1 MKDKTRKHNPS
12 CKCTPENHCG
22 CYDGKPCKC
31 GDDGCGCDKEHNPNC
46 KCTPENHCGCYDGKP
61 CKCGDDGCGC
71 DKEHNPN
78 CKCTPENHC
87 GCYDGKPCKCSDD
100 TKQLEDKL
108 SQTEK
113 ALQEALIKA
122 NQYLSTASYYKNE
135 AESQKKDFER
145 YKERNKNILNDAVV
159 EANEKI
165 AKKLLPIID
174 NFDQAMA
181 HTTSDVMKGFEMIY
195 SSLVACLKDMNI
207 VEIEA
212 VGELNPE
219 YHNCITT
226 EPTDDDALVDT
237 IAMVYQKGYKFADTN
252 KVVRPATVSVYKK

>member
-1 MKDKTRKHNPS
+1 MKEKKHE
-12 CKCTPENHCG
+12 C
-22 CYDGKPCKC
+22 
-31 GDDGCGCDKEHNPNC
+31 GCGCDKEHNKNC

-61 CKCGDDGCGC
+61 CKCGD
-71 DKEHNPN
+71 KA
-78 CKCTPENHC
+78 
-87 GCYDGKPCKCSDD
+87 D
-100 TKQLEDKL
+100 TKELETKL
-108 SQTEK
+108 AKTEA
-113 ALQEALIKA
+113 ALQEAITKA

-135 AESQKKDFER
+135 AETQKKDFER

-181 HTTSDVMKGFEMIY
+181 HTSQEVMKGFEMIY

-207 VEIEA
+207 VEIET

-219 YHNCITT
+219 YHNCISTETT
-226 EPTDDDALVDT
+226 EDETLDGT
-237 IAMVYQKGYKFADTN
+237 IAVVYQKGYKFADTN
-252 KVVRPATVSVYKK
+252 KVVRPATVSIYKI